1 MKRFSAKCILASLAI
16 MMAFT
21 SATAQ
26 IDYQQ
31 SFGIMCSD
39 KDDLMFAEGGN
50 WKITFATTDT
60 LGNEYNK
67 PVQMLVDGALYPDTM
82 GYHIS
87 EIDSLLFKLPEK
99 EYAAGVF
106 EIGEELFQYIVDS
119 DSVRTICFRIDCL
132 TKTKIPKVG
141 QKVICNIYR
150 DKLPYGFMGLVENIY
165 ADYNR
170 GVVVM
175 RCGTVSI
182 EDIYDVFYAGGVAG
196 AVGTDEVPDSL
207 IEQKIVQSRIPTR
220 SMYDVDA
227 GVVPWEKEYE
237 LDFKVALTDKG
248 KIVIVKEDLED
259 ETPIVFAIEGKAA
272 LYALCSAMVDVEA
285 KQKKIRC
292 EVGANL
298 EGKVSFEVS
307 ASISSEDDEDTEV
320 DFVTIPIPIAVLP
333 GLSINVDLGFTWD
346 YKLEAKLAAEGSFKM
361 SRTAGFEIDGSKR
374 DVIWDNGGDDFDNP
388 LNFENEYSAEVSL
401 EGELFLAPHVKV
413 GIGVAGEGLEFQLKF
428 GAGPKVAGKISYK
441 NGQHDTELRDE
452 PKWIEQRKEIYSG
465 INEAA
470 YLTLELGMLFDLQ
483 FSALNDGW
491 TFSVGDWMEKIGLDN
506 KVFFELYR
514 LNGGPDFTEI
524 ENKKLYNGRYSGM
537 LRNSAPTMFTY
548 DASVMFLD
556 ISQGIPPNGFIE
568 YHAQDLGAFRSFK
581 TDKVDFDIDISDQ
594 KVLKGRQIG
603 VYPLVFNKMYT
614 GYMVVDKCDEFY
626 IPYDIKFTKYDKDY
640 ERADFEAEFDKD
652 AIDNP
657 YITEGGFIFLDPE
670 TNEVIKPV
678 VVFDK
683 AHPGSNVM
691 KMTVERGMFPRDE
704 FNVQA
709 YIYDSV
715 NDKFMYSNTWPGGF
729 FEYYAPT
736 TEEPTEITATG
747 ATLNASL
754 HSSIYEAEDMNH
766 IDNRF
771 SVGFAYYPDAKTA
784 MDYLNNVRKVGYEWN
799 LDGKLKPDTEYMFNA
814 IVQDHETGKTYKG
827 LTVKFRT
834 KPVFSD
840 LEAKASYTKVLF
852 FAKVDKGFMGVSN
865 KNKYKFLV
873 SDKKE
878 FIDLGDEI
886 AVSPEDIGRD
896 SDEDDYEII
905 LETDNLWDRDKE
917 YYFKIVYD
925 DGKVKHESSVMPFS
939 VPPPIDNLTAKPEAE
954 SAELEADVQGDYA
967 LGKVKTTIEYS
978 TTNKDFDENAESIDI
993 TKKIGWSSKEMDVYL
1008 LNYTLEN
1015 LDPATTYYYRYRL
1028 DLELDDGEVD
1038 YATPIHMFKTKK
1050 LDLMATTMSATVT
1063 KNRVSMTGSVTK
1075 PLKER
1080 LDNSVQNEDDK
1091 QYMLYFEVSKNKDM
1105 SAAALS
1111 YVPLTEEREYS
1122 AELKNLA
1129 WNTKYYYRFVAMTAD
1144 KKQTYRG
1151 SIKSFTVDEVPLENF
1166 DLETF
1171 DAVLD
1176 DEWTT
1181 LRGKVNSTVLEA
1193 IESEEYND
1201 LYIGFEYAL
1210 SVADLNEG
1218 NENVYRDGSVTV
1230 NKSTG
1235 YYSRVLNLMPDT
1247 KYYYRAFVYAGGKFT
1262 YGNIVDFTTPYYDA
1276 GLVVPDNA
1284 RRHRELKAVMSTDG
1298 NMENIIFFDNG
1309 KKIVPTPAE
1318 LKQLIELN
1326 ESDENRIE

>member
-1 MKRFSAKCILASLAI
+1 MKRFLKKAVLASVAI
-16 MMAFT
+16 VIAIT
-21 SATAQ
+21 DVTAQ

-31 SFGIMCSD
+31 SLGIMCSEKED
-39 KDDLMFAEGGN
+39 FMFAEGGN

-67 PVQMLVDGALYPDTM
+67 PVQMLINGALYPDTI

-87 EIDSLLFKLPEK
+87 EVDSLLLKLPEK

-106 EIGEELFQYIVDS
+106 EIGEDLFKYIVDS
-119 DSVRTICFRIDCL
+119 DSATTISFRIDCL

-141 QKVICNIYR
+141 QKVVCNIYR
-150 DKLPYGFMGLVENIY
+150 DKLPYGFMGLVKNIY
-165 ADYNR
+165 ADYNK
-170 GVVVM
+170 GLVIM
-175 RCGTVSI
+175 QCGILAI
-182 EDIYDVFYAGGVAG
+182 EDVYDVFYAGGVAG

-220 SMYDVDA
+220 SMYDVGA
-227 GVVPWEKEYE
+227 EVPWEKEHE

-307 ASISSEDDEDTEV
+307 SSISSEDDEDTEV

-333 GLSINVDLGFTWD
+333 GLSINVDVGFTWD

-374 DVIWDNGGDDFDNP
+374 DVIWDNGGNDFDNP

-401 EGELFLAPHVKV
+401 EGELFFAPHVKV
-413 GIGVAGEGLEFQLKF
+413 GIGVACEGLEFQLKF

-441 NGQHDTELRDE
+441 NGQHDLELRDE
-452 PKWIEQRKEIYSG
+452 PEWIEQRKEIYSG
-465 INEAA
+465 INDAA
-470 YLTLELGMLFDLQ
+470 YLTLELGLLFDLQ
-483 FSALNDGW
+483 FSVANDGW

-524 ENKKLYNGRYSGM
+524 ENKNLYNGRYKGV

-556 ISQGIPPNGFIE
+556 ISKGVPPNGLIE
-568 YHAQDLGAFRSFK
+568 YHARDLGAFRSFK
-581 TDKVDFDIDISDQ
+581 TDKVDFDIDISDRPI
-594 KVLKGRQIG
+594 LKGRQIG
-603 VYPLVFNKMYT
+603 VYPLVFNKMFT

-626 IPYDIKFTKYDKDY
+626 IPYNIKFTKYDKDY
-640 ERADFEAEFDKD
+640 ERAEFEAEFDKD

-657 YITEGGFIFLDPE
+657 NITEGGFIFLDPE

-691 KMTVERGMFPRDE
+691 KMSVERGMFPRDE

-715 NDKFMYSNTWPGGF
+715 NDKFMYSNIWPGGF

-736 TEEPTEITATG
+736 TEDATKITATG

-771 SVGFAYYPDAKTA
+771 SVGFAYYPDAKTP
-784 MDYLNNVRKVGYEWN
+784 MDYLNNVRKVGYEYS
-799 LDGKLKPDTEYMFNA
+799 LDGRLKPDTEYMFNA

-834 KPVFSD
+834 KPVFSG

-852 FAKVDKGFMGVSN
+852 FAKVDKGFGSTSD
-865 KNKYKFLV
+865 KSKYKFLV
-873 SDKKE
+873 SGNKE
-878 FIDLGDEI
+878 LIDLGEVI
-886 AVSPEDIGRD
+886 NISPEDIGRD

-905 LETDNLWDRDKE
+905 LEVDNKWDRDKE
-917 YYFKIVYD
+917 YYFKVVYD
-925 DGKVKHESSVMPFS
+925 DGKGNRHESSVEPFS
-939 VPPPIDNLTAKPEAE
+939 VPPPIDNLAAKPEAE
-954 SAELEADVQGDYA
+954 TAELTADVQGEYA
-967 LGKVKTTIEYS
+967 LGKVKTTIEFA
-978 TTNKDFDENAESIDI
+978 TTNKDFDENAEEIDI
-993 TKKIGWSSKEMDVYL
+993 TKKVGWASKEMDIYQ

-1015 LDPATTYYYRYRL
+1015 LAPSTTYYYRYRL
-1028 DLELDDGEVD
+1028 DLELDDGEID

-1050 LDLMATTMSATVT
+1050 LDLMATTMSASVT
-1063 KNRVSMTGSVTK
+1063 KNRVSMAGSVTK

-1080 LDNSVQNEDDK
+1080 LDASVQNEDEK
-1091 QYMLYFEVSKNKDM
+1091 QYMLFFEVSKNKDM
-1105 SAAALS
+1105 SASAVC
-1111 YVPLTEEREYS
+1111 YVPMTEEREYS
-1122 AELKNLA
+1122 AELRNLA
-1129 WNTKYYYRFVAMTAD
+1129 WNTKYYYRFVAMTAND
-1144 KKQTYRG
+1144 RQLYRG
-1151 SIKSFTVDEVPLENF
+1151 AIKNFTIAEEPADNYDV
-1166 DLETF
+1166 ETF

-1181 LRGKVNSTVLEA
+1181 LRGKVNSKVLES
-1193 IESEEYND
+1193 IETGEYDD
-1201 LYIGFEYAL
+1201 LYIGFEYAQ
-1210 SVADLNEG
+1210 SVGDLNEG
-1218 NENVYRDGSVTV
+1218 NENVIREGGATV
-1230 NKSTG
+1230 NMNTG
-1235 YYSRVLNLMPDT
+1235 YYSRVINLMPDT
-1247 KYYYRAFVYAGGKFT
+1247 RYYYRAFVYAAGKFS
-1262 YGNIVDFTTPYYDA
+1262 YGNIVEFKTQYYDA
-1276 GLVVPDNA
+1276 GLIVPDNA
-1284 RRHRELKAVMSTDG
+1284 KRHREIKAVKSTNG
-1298 NMENIIFFDNG
+1298 NAEKIIFFERGN
-1309 KKIVPTPAE
+1309 ITIPAE
-1318 LKQLIELN
+1318 YDLKISIEQ
-1326 ESDENRIE
+1326 

>member
-1 MKRFSAKCILASLAI
+1 MKRFLKKAVLASVAI
-16 MMAFT
+16 VIAIT
-21 SATAQ
+21 DVTAQ

-31 SFGIMCSD
+31 SLGIMCSEKED
-39 KDDLMFAEGGN
+39 FMFAEGGN

-67 PVQMLVDGALYPDTM
+67 PVQMLINGALYPDTI

-87 EIDSLLFKLPEK
+87 EVDSLLLKLPEK

-106 EIGEELFQYIVDS
+106 EIGEDLFKYIVDS
-119 DSVRTICFRIDCL
+119 DSATTISFRIDCL

-141 QKVICNIYR
+141 QKVVCNIYR
-150 DKLPYGFMGLVENIY
+150 DKLPYGFMGLVKNIY
-165 ADYNR
+165 ADYNK
-170 GVVVM
+170 GLVIM
-175 RCGTVSI
+175 QCGILAI
-182 EDIYDVFYAGGVAG
+182 EDVYDVFYAGGVAG

-227 GVVPWEKEYE
+227 GVVPWHKDYE

-307 ASISSEDDEDTEV
+307 SSISSEDDEDTEV

-333 GLSINVDLGFTWD
+333 GLSINVDVGFTWD

-374 DVIWDNGGDDFDNP
+374 DVIWDNGGNDFDNP

-401 EGELFLAPHVKV
+401 EGELFFAPHVKV
-413 GIGVAGEGLEFQLKF
+413 GIGVACEGLEFQLKF
-428 GAGPKVAGKISYK
+428 GAGPKLAGKISYK

-465 INEAA
+465 INDAA
-470 YLTLELGMLFDLQ
+470 YLTLELGLLFDLQ
-483 FSALNDGW
+483 FSAANDGW

-556 ISQGIPPNGFIE
+556 ISQGVPPNGIIE
-568 YHAQDLGAFRSFK
+568 YHARDLGAFRSFK
-581 TDKVDFDIDISDQ
+581 TDKVDFDIDISDRPI
-594 KVLKGRQIG
+594 LKGRQIG
-603 VYPLVFNKMYT
+603 VYPLVFNKMFT

-626 IPYDIKFTKYDKDY
+626 IPYNIKFTKYDKDY
-640 ERADFEAEFDKD
+640 ESAEFEAEFDKD

-657 YITEGGFIFLDPE
+657 NITEGGFIFLDPE

-691 KMTVERGMFPRDE
+691 NMSVERGMFPRDE

-715 NDKFMYSNTWPGGF
+715 NDKFMYSNIWPGGF

-736 TEEPTEITATG
+736 TEDATKITATG

-771 SVGFAYYPDAKTA
+771 SVGFAYYPDAKTP
-784 MDYLNNVRKVGYEWN
+784 MDYLNNVRKVGYEYS
-799 LDGKLKPDTEYMFNA
+799 LDGRLKPDTEYMFNA

-827 LTVKFRT
+827 LSLKFRT
-834 KPVFSD
+834 KPVFSG

-852 FAKVDKGFMGVSN
+852 FAKVDKGFGSTSD
-865 KNKYKFLV
+865 KSKYKFLV
-873 SDKKE
+873 SGNKE
-878 FIDLGDEI
+878 LIDLGEVI
-886 AVSPEDIGRD
+886 NISPEDIGRD

-905 LETDNLWDRDKE
+905 LEVDNKWDRDKE
-917 YYFKIVYD
+917 YYFKVVYD
-925 DGKVKHESSVMPFS
+925 DGKGNRHESSVEPFS
-939 VPPPIDNLTAKPEAE
+939 VPPPIDNLAAKPEAE
-954 SAELEADVQGDYA
+954 TAELTADVQGEYA
-967 LGKVKTTIEYS
+967 LGKVKTTIEFA
-978 TTNKDFDENAESIDI
+978 TTNKDFDENAEEIDI
-993 TKKIGWSSKEMDVYL
+993 TKKVGWASKEMDIYQ

-1015 LDPATTYYYRYRL
+1015 LAPSTTYYYRYRL

-1050 LDLMATTMSATVT
+1050 LDLMATTMSASVT
-1063 KNRVSMTGSVTK
+1063 KNRVSMAGSVTK

-1080 LDNSVQNEDDK
+1080 LDASVQNEDEK
-1091 QYMLYFEVSKNKDM
+1091 QYMLFFEVSKNKDM
-1105 SAAALS
+1105 SASAVC
-1111 YVPLTEEREYS
+1111 YVPMTEEREYS
-1122 AELKNLA
+1122 AELRNLA
-1129 WNTKYYYRFVAMTAD
+1129 WNTKYYYRFVAMTAND
-1144 KKQTYRG
+1144 RQLYRG
-1151 SIKSFTVDEVPLENF
+1151 AIKNFTIAEEPADNYDV
-1166 DLETF
+1166 ETF

-1181 LRGKVNSTVLEA
+1181 LRGKVNSKVLES
-1193 IESEEYND
+1193 IETGEYDD
-1201 LYIGFEYAL
+1201 LYIGFEYAQ
-1210 SVADLNEG
+1210 SVGDLNEG
-1218 NENVYRDGSVTV
+1218 NENVIREGGATV
-1230 NKSTG
+1230 NMNTG
-1235 YYSRVLNLMPDT
+1235 YYSRVINLMPDT
-1247 KYYYRAFVYAGGKFT
+1247 RYYYRAFVYAAGKFS
-1262 YGNIVDFTTPYYDA
+1262 YGNIVEFKTQYYDA
-1276 GLVVPDNA
+1276 GLIVPDNA
-1284 RRHRELKAVMSTDG
+1284 KRHREIKAVKSTNG
-1298 NMENIIFFDNG
+1298 NAEKIIFFERGN
-1309 KKIVPTPAE
+1309 ITIPAE
-1318 LKQLIELN
+1318 SDLKISIEQ
-1326 ESDENRIE
+1326 